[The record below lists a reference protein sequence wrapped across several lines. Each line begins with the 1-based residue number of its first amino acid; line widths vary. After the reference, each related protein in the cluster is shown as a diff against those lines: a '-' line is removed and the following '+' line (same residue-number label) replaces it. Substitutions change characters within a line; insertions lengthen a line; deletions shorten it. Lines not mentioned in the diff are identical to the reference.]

1 MMRLMKKILLFF
13 SPLLLLAII
22 ATSCAPQPAS
32 EPKFRIIAY
41 ATEAVIPSVIPYEQL
56 THINYAFLIPN
67 NDGTFAPLLNPRK
80 LDEIVET
87 GHQRGVK
94 VVISVGGWGWD
105 QQFETVSADPATRS
119 IFIQNLVQFVADHKL
134 DGVDMDWEFPKTG
147 SKFLELMTELRA
159 ALPKDKLL
167 TAAVVAYGD
176 KNGAGFPAEAFAAV
190 DFINVMTYDGPD
202 HGSMEQFEQGLDY
215 WTARGAK
222 PEQLVMGVPFYAH
235 IEGQAKMV
243 GQSYAKIV
251 KADPAAA
258 QLDRFDYYGMMQV
271 YNGIPTVQA
280 KTRLALEKASG
291 IMFWTLEQDAPGELS
306 LVKAIYSVVS
316 GK

>member
-1 MMRLMKKILLFF
+1 MNRLISL
-13 SPLLLLAII
+13 PLLLLAVI
-22 ATSCAPQPAS
+22 ATSCAPQPAP

-41 ATEAVIPSVIPYEQL
+41 ATEAVISSVIPYEQL
-56 THINYAFLIPN
+56 THINYSFLIPN

-87 GHQRGVK
+87 AHQRGVK

-105 QQFETVSADPATRS
+105 QQFETVSTDPATRAL
-119 IFIQNLVQFVADHKL
+119 FIQNLVQFVADHQL
-134 DGVDMDWEFPKTG
+134 DGVDMDWEFPKPG
-147 SKFLELMTELRA
+147 SAFLPLMSELRA

-176 KNGAGFPAEAFAAV
+176 SNGAGFPAEAFAVV

-202 HGSMEQFEQGLDY
+202 HGSMEQFRQGLDY

-235 IEGQAKMV
+235 LEGQAKV
-243 GQSYAKIV
+243 AGQSYAKIV
-251 KADPAAA
+251 RADPAAA

-306 LVKAIYSVVS
+306 LVKAIYSVAS